1 MKRARR
7 AKLSITVDPV
17 IHEAISRHA
26 ERARISK
33 SRLVEDALRLW
44 EKNRLAL
51 LAKEGYQRMA
61 EEDERD
67 AEAYLPVLDELEGE

>member
-67 AEAYLPVLDELEGE
+67 AEAYLPVLDELDGE

>member
-1 MKRARR
+1 MTRARR

-17 IHEAISRHA
+17 VHQTLSQHA

-44 EKNRLAL
+44 ERNRLAL

-67 AEAYLPVLDELEGE
+67 AEAYLPVLGALEEE

>member
-7 AKLSITVDPV
+7 TKLSITVDPV
-17 IHEAISRHA
+17 VHQAISRHA
-26 ERARISK
+26 EQARISK

-44 EKNRLAL
+44 EKNRLAV
-51 LAKEGYQRMA
+51 LAKEGYQGMA

-67 AEAYLPVLDELEGE
+67 AEAYLPVLGELEEE

>member
-1 MKRARR
+1 MTRARR

-17 IHEAISRHA
+17 VHQAISRHA
-26 ERARISK
+26 ERAKISK

-51 LAKEGYQRMA
+51 LAKEGYQRMV

-67 AEAYLPVLDELEGE
+67 AEAYQPVLGEFEEE

>member
-1 MKRARR
+1 MQRAKR

-17 IHEAISRHA
+17 VYEAISRHA
-26 ERARISK
+26 ERTRISK

-61 EEDERD
+61 EENERD
-67 AEAYLPVLDELEGE
+67 AEAYLPVLDEIEEG

>member
-7 AKLSITVDPV
+7 TKLSITVDPV
-17 IHEAISRHA
+17 VHQAISRHA

-67 AEAYLPVLDELEGE
+67 AEAYLPVLGELEEE